1 MNKHKIKQGATQGV
15 ELQHNSIPF
24 PTAKGYKVHNDDK
37 IFLYGP
43 IESAFDFAEAI
54 EPLAR
59 CDEGDTVTIHL
70 SSPGGCL
77 SAVDALLHAI
87 KTAQDKGVEVHCVAT
102 GLTASAGTFILLEC
116 TSFELSSG
124 FHALIHNGS
133 LGDGGSYNQFR
144 ASSMFH
150 LKYMEDRLREVYA
163 NFLSPEEIEEVL
175 DGKDIWLSPDDWIER
190 YQKRNEAILAEQQGE
205 CSCDELQEDLPIS
218 CSHKELSKALG
229 YQA

>member
-1 MNKHKIKQGATQGV
+1 MNKHKIKQGV

-24 PTAKGYKVHNDDK
+24 PTSKGYQVHNDDK

-54 EPLAR
+54 ETLAR

-70 SSPGGCL
+70 SSPGGCV

-87 KTAQDKGVEVHCVAT
+87 KTAQDNGVNVHAVAS
-102 GLTASAGTFILLEC
+102 GLTASAATFVLLEC
-116 TSFELSSG
+116 SSFELSDG

-144 ASSMFH
+144 ASTTFY
-150 LKYMEDRLREVYA
+150 LKYMEERLRDVYKH
-163 NFLSPEEIEEVL
+163 FLTDEELDQVM
-175 DGKDIWLSPDDWIER
+175 DGKDIWLSPQDWIER
-190 YQKRNEAILAEQQGE
+190 YQKRNEAYLAEQQGD
-205 CSCDELQEDLPIS
+205 CSCEEPEAEQYNHLPLAQS
-218 CSHKELSKALG
+218 MG
-229 YQA
+229 YSE